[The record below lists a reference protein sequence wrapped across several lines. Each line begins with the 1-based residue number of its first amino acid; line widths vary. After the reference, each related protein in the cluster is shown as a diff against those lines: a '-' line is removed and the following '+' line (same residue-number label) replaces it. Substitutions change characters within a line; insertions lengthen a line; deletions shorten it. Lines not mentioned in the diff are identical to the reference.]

1 MRDGGCDGGEKDQ
14 VSDLFP
20 EDQMVDSTEEGVG
33 KEPLGLRP
41 EQLGGGILRG

>member
-1 MRDGGCDGGEKDQ
+1 MGVMAGEKDQ

-20 EDQMVDSTEEGVG
+20 EDQLVDSTEEGVG
-33 KEPLGLRP
+33 EEPLGLQP